1 MTFKIVEIKKGKR
14 REFKLNAIEILE
26 IYGTEIRICDLHK
39 AKAPIRISENSDTV
53 VKIYGYEAS

>member
-1 MTFKIVEIKKGKR
+1 MI
-14 REFKLNAIEILE
+14 LNAVEILE